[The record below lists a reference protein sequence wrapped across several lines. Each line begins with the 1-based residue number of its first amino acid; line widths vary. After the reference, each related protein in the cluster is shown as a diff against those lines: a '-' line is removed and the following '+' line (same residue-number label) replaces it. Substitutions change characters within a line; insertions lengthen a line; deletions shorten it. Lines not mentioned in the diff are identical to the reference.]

1 MKNQN
6 NKFRFFAPV
15 DDFQKSKDPKGNE
28 IYKVRGI
35 ISDDSF
41 DSDGES
47 LAEEGLDF
55 SEFNWINWDH
65 KKEPK
70 FLIGEP
76 IGVKRI
82 PGKGHFMEGVL
93 YGDSEVAKQ
102 AIDLMKI
109 LSKSKRGN
117 KLSWSVEGQV
127 LERDLINP
135 KKVRKAKITA
145 VALCPTPKNGN
156 TWAELIQK
164 GFSEESYQ
172 KPEDLEYE
180 VNGGDIVVIDEDGD
194 KITISAD
201 GDIKIDKAQDTSN
214 SRALIPEDVEGNEK
228 KLEKSILVSEVDFE
242 DLKKSVVVI
251 AEAHKEGLISN
262 EEAVENLFKF
272 KKFIKIDS

>member
-1 MKNQN
+1 MTQ

-15 DDFQKSKDPKGNE
+15 DDFQKSKDQKGND
-28 IYKVRGI
+28 IYRVRGI
-35 ISDDSF
+35 ISDDSI

-47 LAEEGLDF
+47 LVEEGLDF

-82 PGKGHFMEGVL
+82 PGKGHFMEGIL
-93 YGDSEVAKQ
+93 YGDSDVAKQ
-102 AIDLMKI
+102 AVDLMKI

-127 LERDLINP
+127 LERDLINQN
-135 KKVRKAKITA
+135 KVKKAKITA

-172 KPEDLEYE
+172 KPEELEYD
-180 VNGGDIVVIDEDGD
+180 VNGGDIVVIDQEGD
-194 KITISAD
+194 TVTID
-201 GDIKIDKAQDTSN
+201 REGNIKIKKAQSTQN
-214 SRALIPEDVEGNEK
+214 SAVLIPESVEGNEK
-228 KLEKSILVSEVDFE
+228 KLQKSQES
-242 DLKKSVVVI
+242 I
-251 AEAHKEGLISN
+251 AIIANAHKESLIS
-262 EEAVENLFKF
+262 EEKAIESFQKF
-272 KKFIKIDS
+272 KKIIDINEK